1 MIKANLGK
9 YANPKLAQGAKA
21 AVLASITEYLNG
33 DEFIRIVSA
42 PLNYTSPD
50 FVVSTEQELASVG
63 ISYTPTNARQGCDRQ
78 PIIHECSSCYIKYVT
93 AHKEL
98 GVSFGSV
105 YARCI
110 INPHNLMLK

>member
-1 MIKANLGK
+1 MGRVIKANLGK

-50 FVVSTEQELASVG
+50 FVSSTEQELETIG
-63 ISYTPTNARQGCDRQ
+63 INYSPMNAVAPKQR
-78 PIIHECSSCYIKYVT
+78 
-93 AHKEL
+93 
-98 GVSFGSV
+98 
-105 YARCI
+105 
-110 INPHNLMLK
+110 